1 SGYPMTGGDGTRIL
15 ERWNVAEDGLT
26 IDRTMTIYDD
36 YYTEPLVRTRGSQR
50 GDSRNLLES
59 PPCDATAFYAEM
71 LESGRLE
78 EFFR

>member
-1 SGYPMTGGDGTRIL
+1 MTGGDGTRIL